1 MGFSRKEHWSKSS
14 FLFPGDLPDPGIE
27 PASPAW
33 LADSLP
39 AEPPGKPHNEG
50 GGSRGDQEGTVRGR
64 KKQYCRSQSGPCL
77 KKKKSAAAVE
87 EEDALD
93 SSFDPRASASAKKGA
108 RYDADGH
115 RIYTMEELGINTNP
129 LAGTTPLCP
138 FDCDC
143 CH

>member
-77 KKKKSAAAVE
+77 KKKKSAAKWLSKLRREKHPWPGSAAVRG
-87 EEDALD
+87 
-93 SSFDPRASASAKKGA
+93 SFHVRC
-108 RYDADGH
+108 Y
-115 RIYTMEELGINTNP
+115 Y
-129 LAGTTPLCP
+129 C
-138 FDCDC
+138 
-143 CH
+143 